1 MARTNTSGRV
11 LAFDV
16 GAPLLQI
23 ADIHAKATRCLAVAP
38 WRPDHDALQ
47 AGGIEIVPALT
58 PDAGAF
64 DLVLVRLGRQRQRSL
79 ARIAEA
85 VRHMAGHGVVVVA
98 GENDIGAAGY
108 ARHLAGAARFSR
120 HHGRAFVFDRDHAP
134 AAATLTA
141 WEAAAAIRP
150 HPVHGHVTA
159 PGIFAWDRI
168 DPGSALLARSLPAG
182 MSGRIADLGAGWG
195 YLALQVLAGGG
206 EAIRRIDLYEADW
219 LALEAARANLRDR
232 SVTFHWHD
240 ATRPLPIQGYDVVVT
255 NPPFHASKR
264 AEPAIGQAFI
274 RNAAAAL
281 RRDGALW
288 LVANLHLPYEATL
301 DACFSTRAVV
311 AQADGYKV
319 ILARGP
325 RPQNV
330 PGYAPPSR
338 TTFWPVK

>member
-1 MARTNTSGRV
+1 MPTDPIARLFETALARANTSGRV

-16 GAPLLQI
+16 GTALLQI
-23 ADIHAKATRCLAVAP
+23 AGIQADATRCLAVAP

-47 AGGIEIVPALT
+47 VGGIEIVPALA

-85 VRHMAGHGVVVVA
+85 VRHMADGGVAIVA
-98 GENDIGAAGY
+98 GENDIGAAAY
-108 ARHLAGAARFSR
+108 AKHLAGAARLSR

-134 AAATLTA
+134 TA
-141 WEAAAAIRP
+141 ETQTGWEAAAAMRP

-168 DPGSALLARSLPAG
+168 DPGSALLARSLPG
-182 MSGRIADLGAGWG
+182 GLSGRIADLGAGWG

-232 SVTFHWHD
+232 PAAFHWHD
-240 ATRPLPIQGYDVVVT
+240 ATRPLPVQGYDVVVT
-255 NPPFHASKR
+255 NPPFHASRR

-274 RNAAAAL
+274 RSAATAL
-281 RRDGALW
+281 RPDGALW

-301 DACFSTRAVV
+301 DACFAHRVVV

-319 ILARGP
+319 IAARGP

-330 PGYAPPSR
+330 PG
-338 TTFWPVK
+338 